1 MKTKG
6 QNDVIRIFEGISD
19 ETLGDTALF
28 ALHIDDK
35 HDDYTIFIKGQNVDA
50 RVTAFFA
57 TAVHFIANGKDSEGI
72 ERVARMITN
81 AFAALLENGD
91 TTSMKIAL
99 ALQESINKGMDKFL
113 YGKEDTTAR
122 DILDMDVN

>member
-6 QNDVIRIFEGISD
+6 QNDVIKIFEGISD

-35 HDDYTIFIKGQNVDA
+35 HDDYTIFIKGQNVDERIA
-50 RVTAFFA
+50 AFFA
-57 TAVHFIANGKDSEGI
+57 TAVHLVANGQDAEGI
-72 ERVARMITN
+72 DRVARMITN
-81 AFAALLENGD
+81 AVGLLLEYGD
-91 TTSMKIAL
+91 VTSMKIAL